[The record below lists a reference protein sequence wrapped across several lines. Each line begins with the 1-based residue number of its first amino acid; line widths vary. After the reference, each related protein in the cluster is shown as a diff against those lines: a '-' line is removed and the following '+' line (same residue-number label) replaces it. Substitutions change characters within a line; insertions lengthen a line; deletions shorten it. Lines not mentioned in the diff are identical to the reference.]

1 MLEYFYQVPLIL
13 KRLRSGASSPYIDR
27 FAGKLKDEG
36 YSRWTATRYLRSAV
50 HFGHFLQLRALSVE
64 SVDDETLVEFE
75 RHQPCTCLYF
85 RGGTTEDCYRG
96 ARLFV
101 DYLRELGIV
110 RVPESAQI
118 PLVESFEH
126 WLDHRLGL
134 KRSTQH
140 RYGQGA
146 AALVEAVGDDPAQY
160 NAGNLRDFVLEHS
173 RHHGRGG
180 TASLCT
186 AVRAFLRFLATQGQ
200 CQAGLEHSI
209 PTLHGWPESSAP
221 EHLTPTEV
229 ELVLASCNETSAI
242 GLRNHAILLFL
253 ARLGLRAGDV
263 VGLRL
268 DDMDWPDGS
277 FIVCGKASREVRL
290 PLPQQVGEALLNY
303 LPHRPDANTD
313 KVFVRHKAPLGPL
326 TTASVSMIATA
337 AMERVGVKTKS
348 RGAHLLRHT
357 AATHMLRQ
365 GVPLS
370 QIGAVLRHRSQD
382 MTAHY
387 AKVDFDLLQEVVQ
400 PWPENPPC

>member
-1 MLEYFYQVPLIL
+1 
-13 KRLRSGASSPYIDR
+13 
-27 FAGKLKDEG
+27 
-36 YSRWTATRYLRSAV
+36 
-50 HFGHFLQLRALSVE
+50 
-64 SVDDETLVEFE
+64 
-75 RHQPCTCLYF
+75 
-85 RGGTTEDCYRG
+85 
-96 ARLFV
+96 
-101 DYLRELGIV
+101 
-110 RVPESAQI
+110 
-118 PLVESFEH
+118 
-126 WLDHRLGL
+126 
-134 KRSTQH
+134 
-140 RYGQGA
+140 
-146 AALVEAVGDDPAQY
+146 
-160 NAGNLRDFVLEHS
+160 
-173 RHHGRGG
+173 
-180 TASLCT
+180 
-186 AVRAFLRFLATQGQ
+186 
-200 CQAGLEHSI
+200 
-209 PTLHGWPESSAP
+209 
-221 EHLTPTEV
+221 V

-253 ARLGLRAGDV
+253 ARLGLRASDV

-277 FIVCGKASREVRL
+277 FIVSGKASREVRL
-290 PLPQQVGEALLNY
+290 PLPQEVGEALLNY

-326 TTASVSMIATA
+326 TTESVSMIATA

-400 PWPENPPC
+400 PWPENPSC